1 MKFVTDGMLGK
12 LTRWL
17 RLMGEDVKCVND
29 FSLPPGKEDDF
40 LLKLSEE
47 ESRVL
52 LTRDVDLYRRA
63 LKNNFECVLLE
74 DEKRKPINEIN
85 LISEKLEVSFDI
97 SLDSSR
103 CPVCNGPLEK
113 VEKSRIAE
121 QVSAGVLKNNDIFWK
136 CEDCSKV
143 YWHGGHWENIEEAM
157 KELRD

>member
-1 MKFVTDGMLGK
+1 MKFANDGMLGK

-63 LKNNFECVLLE
+63 LKNNFEW
-74 DEKRKPINEIN
+74 PI
-85 LISEKLEVSFDI
+85 
-97 SLDSSR
+97 
-103 CPVCNGPLEK
+103 
-113 VEKSRIAE
+113 
-121 QVSAGVLKNNDIFWK
+121 
-136 CEDCSKV
+136 
-143 YWHGGHWENIEEAM
+143 
-157 KELRD
+157 